1 MHGKHQRF
9 WKEADIQHFWSGH
22 SFGRTDDG
30 NSLSYD
36 LARIIVEQLAKD
48 WESFKRFVLAARHDD
63 GGEAAAR
70 EHLGISLGD
79 IAAALLE
86 RESSTAWSPAPDVW
100 PREKA
105 TSL

>member
-70 EHLGISLGD
+70 ERLPGR
-79 IAAALLE
+79 LLRTSGRGKKLLRFE
-86 RESSTAWSPAPDVW
+86 ESI
-100 PREKA
+100 EKA
-105 TSL
+105 LDGGV